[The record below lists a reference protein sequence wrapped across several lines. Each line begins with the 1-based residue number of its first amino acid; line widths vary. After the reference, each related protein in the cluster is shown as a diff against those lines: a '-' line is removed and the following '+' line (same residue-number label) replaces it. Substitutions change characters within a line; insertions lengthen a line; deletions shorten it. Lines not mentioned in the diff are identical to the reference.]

1 MVARYGPSRI
11 ITLMVTAATPLVAST
26 SPGPTRRGRPRS
38 DTTHRRILDATREL
52 LTERS
57 YAELRVEHVAARA
70 GVGKAAIYRRWGS
83 KEALAQELLA
93 ELAEPHIAVTKT
105 GDTREE
111 LLAAVVN
118 PMRAVTD
125 TPFGPVIR
133 SLLSQ
138 IATNPTLGDP
148 FRASV
153 VQARRNEI
161 AKVIKRGIRR
171 GDIRDDADAT
181 VATELLVGPVYFRVM
196 FGGALDLGFAERIVD
211 AFLHGYAAPARK
223 ARGKRSHRKRA

>member
-1 MVARYGPSRI
+1 M
-11 ITLMVTAATPLVAST
+11 
-26 SPGPTRRGRPRS
+26 
-38 DTTHRRILDATREL
+38 
-52 LTERS
+52 
-57 YAELRVEHVAARA
+57 
-70 GVGKAAIYRRWGS
+70 
-83 KEALAQELLA
+83 
-93 ELAEPHIAVTKT
+93 TKT

-125 TPFGPVIR
+125 TAFGPVIR

-171 GDIRDDADAT
+171 GDIRSDADAT

-196 FGGALDLGFAERIVD
+196 FGGALDLGFADRIVD
-211 AFLHGYAAPARK
+211 AFLHGYAEPPRK
-223 ARGKRSHRKRA
+223 ARSKRSHRKRA